1 MGTWLEHG
9 KQIDLLL
16 LPEINFPG
24 FKPLQLEAGP
34 ALQACHIV
42 EVMGQKQCC
51 EADTKERETR
61 KDYKKEVPEAPHMPS
76 LFSQTQSDRSLPTNQ
91 K

>member
-1 MGTWLEHG
+1 MDVNQLLMLQLLGIWLGHG
-9 KQIDLLL
+9 KQTDLLL

-42 EVMGQKQCC
+42 EVMGQ
-51 EADTKERETR
+51 TV
-61 KDYKKEVPEAPHMPS
+61 YS
-76 LFSQTQSDRSLPTNQ
+76 L
-91 K
+91 